1 MDEREAGTG
10 APTEAPAIRIF
21 VDADACPVK
30 EEIFRVAL
38 RCELKVFVVSNALL
52 RIPRNPLFEA
62 VAVARGQFDGADDWI
77 VERIGATDI
86 AVTAD
91 IPLAAR
97 CLEKGARALDPKG
110 RVYTPESIGDALAG
124 RELMTHLRAMG
135 EMGTGPAPFTA
146 RDRSTFLQRLDDL
159 IQALRRRKNPSGA
172 QRLS

>member
-1 MDEREAGTG
+1 MTG
-10 APTEAPAIRIF
+10 GSEPLASRVF

-30 EEIFRVAL
+30 DEIFRVAQ
-38 RCELKVFVVSNALL
+38 RYGLKVLVVSNSTL

-62 VAVARGQFDGADDWI
+62 VVVARGQFDGADDWI
-77 VERIGATDI
+77 VEQITGRDI

-97 CLEKGARALDPKG
+97 CLEKGARALDAKG
-110 RVYTPESIGDALAG
+110 KVYSPDSIGDALAS

-135 EMGTGPAPFTA
+135 EMGGGPPPFTA

-159 IQALRRRKNPSGA
+159 IQALRRAKR
-172 QRLS
+172 